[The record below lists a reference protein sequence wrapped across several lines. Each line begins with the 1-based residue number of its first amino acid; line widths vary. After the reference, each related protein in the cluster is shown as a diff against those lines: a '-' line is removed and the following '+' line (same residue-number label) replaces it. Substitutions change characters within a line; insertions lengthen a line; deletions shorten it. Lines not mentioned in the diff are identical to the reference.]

1 VVADLL
7 ADNDLDRDASCT
19 VLDHRSVVD
28 TVAAAAAAVLVD
40 VAGHRSSHAAAPA
53 IVDHATDDLSV
64 CPSSQAINQL
74 PPDVRRLVLIAVPTV
89 AGVVVCC
96 RPTDRLRVDLLS
108 RS

>member
-1 VVADLL
+1 MVADLL

-40 VAGHRSSHAAAPA
+40 VAGHRSSHAAVPA
-53 IVDHATDDLSV
+53 IVDHATNDSSV
-64 CPSSQAINQL
+64 CPSSQARNQL
-74 PPDVRRLVLIAVPTV
+74 PPDVRRLVAAPTV
-89 AGVVVCC
+89 AGVVCC
-96 RPTDRLRVDLLS
+96 LTDHPRVVRRA